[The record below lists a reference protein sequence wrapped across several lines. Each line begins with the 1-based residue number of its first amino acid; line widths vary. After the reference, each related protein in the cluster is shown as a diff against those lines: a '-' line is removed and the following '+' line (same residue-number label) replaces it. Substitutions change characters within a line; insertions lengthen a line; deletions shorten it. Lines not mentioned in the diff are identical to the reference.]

1 MSTCDTHH
9 VAPLSGPQ
17 GLGQQVPV
25 GCRPPFQ
32 IWLKDGNKLTIGNL
46 ARCNGVIKMGATHP
60 EIYHG
65 SGISRYTSRSWSCC
79 SNLNLKRP
87 QMGWSV
93 SLLPWTCCFHR
104 PTQGW
109 YRNSPRHHKLW
120 VCNPQRHRRNPNWM
134 HHPDSQPSPDSVWD
148 TKWHETTLAS
158 LADSRS
164 FYLICNIS
172 TCLRVHPHLAFDL
185 DKFYI
190 PNYPKK
196 IDLHT
201 PSPPGIRCWWLPRRA
216 SRSSRPSPRLRT
228 SSGGRRPWT
237 SSQCCAAGCGAGAGR
252 HLERPRAG
260 RPDTTGTSR
269 KKSQKVMEMS

>member
-1 MSTCDTHH
+1 MTGKKKVWVGELLARHQVQYDAVAHDFSPPTLGPRSPMSTCDTHH

-120 VCNPQRHRRNPNWM
+120 VCNLQRHRRNPNWM
-134 HHPDSQPSPDSVWD
+134 HHPDSQPSPGSV
-148 TKWHETTLAS
+148 
-158 LADSRS
+158 
-164 FYLICNIS
+164 
-172 TCLRVHPHLAFDL
+172 
-185 DKFYI
+185 
-190 PNYPKK
+190 
-196 IDLHT
+196 
-201 PSPPGIRCWWLPRRA
+201 
-216 SRSSRPSPRLRT
+216 
-228 SSGGRRPWT
+228 
-237 SSQCCAAGCGAGAGR
+237 
-252 HLERPRAG
+252 
-260 RPDTTGTSR
+260 
-269 KKSQKVMEMS
+269 